1 MPSSPIDVS
10 VRWRML
16 GTLQERAC
24 RHLSMRTWAETLIYF
39 HVGYQIAELVTGFRV
54 QRGADLDQLPRG
66 KRVHNMEHLNLQ
78 SLLSLTLKVK
88 AERVSWMGSCI
99 APKLVE
105 RSRIEM

>member
-1 MPSSPIDVS
+1 MG
-10 VRWRML
+10 L
-16 GTLQERAC
+16 
-24 RHLSMRTWAETLIYF
+24 
-39 HVGYQIAELVTGFRV
+39 
-54 QRGADLDQLPRG
+54 DLDQLPRG